1 MIQMVLGPLKIW
13 AGWCTQGRE
22 FTTFDFRRVSPK
34 LMLQIR
40 LTWNNF
46 LGKPVNNLKICKNI
60 MVLYTC
66 VHGKCTWSIS
76 CSHASIVQIGPLE
89 ILFTKLRGGSRKR
102 YWDCTKRGGFYHSLG
117 SNCFGPLLRIALLR
131 TQRSSASSKEDP
143 WSSNQHSSKLVIQR
157 TRKDYQCGVCKTFP
171 LFQNQSMRRV
181 VLFLVPFF
189 LNLLQWSFFLSVLEK
204 AVM

>member
-66 VHGKCTWSIS
+66 VHGKCTWIIYLMLTRINSS
-76 CSHASIVQIGPLE
+76 NWRYCSQNWGEVPNS
-89 ILFTKLRGGSRKR
+89 TSRKR
-102 YWDCTKRGGFYHSLG
+102 YWDWTKRGVSTIHLAPTASDRCFALLCSELKGLLLLPRRILGHRISTHLNWWFNEQGKTTSVECVKHSL
-117 SNCFGPLLRIALLR
+117 C
-131 TQRSSASSKEDP
+131 SKINACAE
-143 WSSNQHSSKLVIQR
+143 
-157 TRKDYQCGVCKTFP
+157 
-171 LFQNQSMRRV
+171 
-181 VLFLVPFF
+181 
-189 LNLLQWSFFLSVLEK
+189 
-204 AVM
+204 

>member
-1 MIQMVLGPLKIW
+1 MYTRTWIYNVWLSESL
-13 AGWCTQGRE
+13 T
-22 FTTFDFRRVSPK
+22 K

-66 VHGKCTWSIS
+66 VHGKCTWIIYLMLTRINSS
-76 CSHASIVQIGPLE
+76 NWRYCSQNWGEVPNS
-89 ILFTKLRGGSRKR
+89 TSRKR
-102 YWDCTKRGGFYHSLG
+102 YWDWTKRGVSTIHLAPTASDR
-117 SNCFGPLLRIALLR
+117 CFCIALLR

-171 LFQNQSMRRV
+171 LFQNQRMRRV
-181 VLFLVPFF
+181 VLFLVPF
-189 LNLLQWSFFLSVLEK
+189 LR
-204 AVM
+204 